1 MHNFE
6 GIEREE
12 LIEVDKSLESFMEV
26 VGPRLNTLL
35 MAQCPTIPNY
45 YFSLLGRKQ
54 VGMLQT
60 LDLSENRELTTEAL
74 ISITK
79 GSPNL
84 ESLTLD
90 ACRLTDTGAFAIA
103 DNCLKIKHL
112 NLSRCSVSDSALS
125 YVGLKLNKCQNLIL
139 AGNFAMTDKVCLW
152 ICSAMTLCSL
162 FW

>member
-1 MHNFE
+1 
-6 GIEREE
+6 
-12 LIEVDKSLESFMEV
+12 
-26 VGPRLNTLL
+26 
-35 MAQCPTIPNY
+35 
-45 YFSLLGRKQ
+45 
-54 VGMLQT
+54 MLQT

-152 ICSAMTLCSL
+152 ICSATTLCSL